1 VADHEL
7 GDVRGHPVHD
17 GVRDEQPPE
26 IVGGEQQRGAGDAG
40 ESINGNVCVALV
52 AR

>member
-1 VADHEL
+1 MCGGIRFMMASVMNSL
-7 GDVRGHPVHD
+7 R
-17 GVRDEQPPE
+17 E

-40 ESINGNVCVALV
+40 EPINGNVCVALV